1 MAVNTCT
8 VITAPGRLRQEEFQL
23 EASETLSQKKRKKG
37 KGKKKIEVQKGQG
50 TCPRSPCKQNNNP
63 PPKSV
68 HIIIPKTGEYV
79 ILHNER
85 DFAAVIKLRIFR

>member
-37 KGKKKIEVQKGQG
+37 KGKKKLKSRKVKGLVQGHHV
-50 TCPRSPCKQNNNP
+50 RR
-63 PPKSV
+63 
-68 HIIIPKTGEYV
+68 IITLPQKVFIS
-79 ILHNER
+79 
-85 DFAAVIKLRIFR
+85 